1 VYDLASQVILLRRK
15 EVAMEFLIKLDAMI
29 ADEGP
34 S

>member
-1 VYDLASQVILLRRK
+1 MTWPVRSSCCVVK